1 MKKAIIL
8 IDGSNFYFKLKKLN
22 LRNLL
27 RFNFSEFKQLTASE
41 YQVVKAIYYI
51 GAIKSDGSR
60 KSQQMFN
67 NQRKLLL
74 SLKKHGLEYSL
85 GYLLKSGKSF
95 HEKGVDVKIAVD
107 ILVAAYENLADHT
120 VLVSSDTDLIPAI
133 KKVREKGKTVEYVGF
148 SHQPSS
154 AMIKNC
160 SSYKLLT
167 KRELKTLLKT

>member
-1 MKKAIIL
+1 MKKAVIL

-27 RFNFSEFKQLTASE
+27 HFNFSEFRQLISAK
-41 YQVVKAIYYI
+41 YKIVKTVYYI
-51 GAIKSDGSR
+51 GAIKSDGSK
-60 KSQQMFN
+60 KSQQMFS

-74 SLKKHGLEYSL
+74 SLKKHELEYSL

-107 ILVAAYENLADHT
+107 ILVAAYENLADHI
-120 VLVSSDTDLIPAI
+120 VVVSSDTDLIPAI
-133 KKVREKGKTVEYVGF
+133 NKAREKGKSVEYIGF
-148 SHQPSS
+148 AHQPSS

-167 KRELKTLLKT
+167 KRELITLLKK